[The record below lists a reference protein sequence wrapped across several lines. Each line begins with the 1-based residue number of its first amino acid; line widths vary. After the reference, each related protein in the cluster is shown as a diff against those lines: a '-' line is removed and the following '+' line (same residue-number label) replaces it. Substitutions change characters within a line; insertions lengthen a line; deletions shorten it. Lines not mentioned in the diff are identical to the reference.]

1 MKNTITDLLTG
12 LELQEE
18 KITINWNEQ
27 DIEVKGYL
35 SMDKK
40 REMIN
45 WVISQSRRSKAG
57 NLSVID
63 LEKKWDIAIVN
74 YYTNFKFDIINK
86 DYYNE
91 VYDILNTNNF
101 FDLIVTSIPAKEY
114 SFISEK
120 FKEEVDKDNEYQMTI
135 AANIE
140 KMFGSLKESISQSEE
155 AFRRLEEFDISKF
168 EQVKTLAEKM
178 GMNNVVPMTTI
189 EKKDK

>member
-45 WVISQSRRSKAG
+45 WVISQSRRGKAG

>member
-45 WVISQSRRSKAG
+45 WVISQSRRNKAG

>member
-45 WVISQSRRSKAG
+45 WVISQSRRGKAG

-140 KMFGSLKESISQSEE
+140 KMFGSLKESVSQSEE